1 LAQRFFR
8 RPPMFALRCTLVAF
22 LSVSGALT
30 AAAQDIAP
38 KSSPEQRLV
47 FATKAAQ
54 GYRLRVVERNTPE
67 VTFHSEPLLR
77 WINKVI
83 REDDGMLFL
92 WTEGDKGRPVAAAQF
107 FLQQTQWHHEFQSLS
122 TDRFIARCDGEDAR
136 GWTWEPSRAG
146 MTFVRAD
153 RIGPPADSANARL
166 RQMRSIADR
175 FAAAVDTDGAFA
187 NPEQLRLLTTPIYRY
202 SATAHG
208 ILDGAL
214 FAFAQGTNLEVL
226 VLIEADETVP
236 TAKVWRYGFA
246 RMSCF
251 FLRVHERGHLVWNAD
266 REPVPTPDRGSPYFF
281 RLSAQVDH
289 SAELE
294 TSPPRDNSR

>member
-1 LAQRFFR
+1 
-8 RPPMFALRCTLVAF
+8 MFALRCTLVAC

-30 AAAQDIAP
+30 AAAQDSAP

-47 FATKAAQ
+47 FATKAARE
-54 GYRLRVVERNTPE
+54 YRLRVAERATPE
-67 VTFHSEPLLR
+67 VTLHSEPLLR

-92 WTEGDKGRPVAAAQF
+92 WTEGNKGRPVAAAQF
-107 FLQQTQWHHEFQSLS
+107 FLQQAVWHHEFQSLS
-122 TDRFIARCDGEDAR
+122 ADRFIARCEGEDAR

-146 MTFVRAD
+146 VTFVRAD

-175 FAAAVDTDGAFA
+175 FTAAVDTDSAFA

-202 SATAHG
+202 SATAQG

-214 FAFAQGTNLEVL
+214 FAFAQGTNPEILL
-226 VLIEADETVP
+226 LIEADATVP

-251 FLRVHERGHLVWNAD
+251 FLRVHQGGQLVWNAD

-281 RLSAQVDH
+281 RLSAQIDR
-289 SAELE
+289 SAEVE
-294 TSPPRDNSR
+294 TSPPRGKSR